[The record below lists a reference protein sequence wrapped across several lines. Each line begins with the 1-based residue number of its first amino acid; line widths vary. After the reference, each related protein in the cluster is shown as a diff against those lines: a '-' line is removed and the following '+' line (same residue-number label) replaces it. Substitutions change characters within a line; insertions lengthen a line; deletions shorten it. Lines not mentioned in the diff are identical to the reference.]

1 MNAWV
6 PLLQTLSWIGLIVFS
21 AHRFS
26 AHLERLFEAIR
37 KRIQS
42 GSSFKA
48 GPIELGKDLKALE
61 KIGPSSTK
69 GETSEED
76 WGTEREDIYQNNN
89 GLFIAHIIEPSKT
102 DGQLYDIFIYLVR
115 HKSNEI
121 ADIRYAEFYL
131 GSYWD
136 NKVFR
141 ETEKNGLIGISTS
154 AYGPFLCTCRVKMKN
169 NKEIRLHRYIDFEM
183 GRVFKQ
189 NN

>member
-1 MNAWV
+1 MEGWV

-26 AHLERLFEAIR
+26 GHLERLFEAIR
-37 KRIQS
+37 IRVQS
-42 GSSFKA
+42 GSPLKV
-48 GPIELGKDLKALE
+48 GPIELGQDLKALE
-61 KIGPSSTK
+61 RIGPNSTK
-69 GETSEED
+69 GEMSKEG
-76 WGTEREDIYQNNN
+76 WGAERDGIYQNNN
-89 GLFIAHIIEPSKT
+89 GLFLVHVIEPSKT

-121 ADIRYAEFYL
+121 ADIEYAEFYL
-131 GSYWD
+131 GPYWN

-154 AYGPFLCTCRVKMKN
+154 AFGSFLCTCRIIMKN
-169 NKEIRLHRYIDFEM
+169 KKEIRLHRYIDFEM